1 MINGVTVIKAFAAR
15 MNSTTVSITV
25 SRRNQL
31 LVHINNEEVTFVSDD
46 DDTSSQS
53 DTITLRLPNVSI
65 TKNITNDQITLLW
78 MIGVSIKITP
88 VFLNTTSTLVI
99 NVAAAVSGNLKGN
112 WTFGLIGGYDGNTQ
126 NDFRIKNG
134 TVIGTIDNLSPQQIH
149 EVSFCSNDQFTKSS
163 VYSFSSSVSLGLF
176 LPIVLC
182 STMKQMRMLHSMKLK
197 I

>member
-1 MINGVTVIKAFAAR
+1 MTVIKAFAAR

-112 WTFGLIGGYDGNTQ
+112 WTFGLIGSYDGNTQ

-134 TVIGTIDNLSPQQIH
+134 TVIGTIDNLSPQKIH

-163 VYSFSSSVSLGLF
+163 VYFFSSSVSLGLF